1 MDIQQTIKRAHY
13 VATEAQVETLAAA
26 HWNVA
31 IQLEGSNS
39 TYLRVVLVGAQA
51 ELGKKRGRQPSAQ
64 SQLAV
69 LEKVHERFYAAV
81 LRGVTTPDIA
91 KEEGLEATESSRRAL
106 ERNRRSTF
114 ARSSKTALANY
125 AKAGGDLRGLV
136 PDEVTKASLRAAI
149 EPPPPEDRTAR
160 QLAAAQGSIL
170 RAVAR
175 RARGDPDGARGMLE
189 AVVTKLQAA
198 LEAMDQGAPMEEAQ
212 AATTVVAQGRR
223 QSDRGPARTR
233 VGVPLLNRGAP

>member
-1 MDIQQTIKRAHY
+1 MDIQNTIKRAHY
-13 VATEAQVETLAAA
+13 VATEAQVETLAAS

-51 ELGKKRGRQPSAQ
+51 ELGSKRGRQPKSQA
-64 SQLAV
+64 QLAV

-81 LRGVTTPDIA
+81 LRGVTTDDIA
-91 KEEGLEATESSRRAL
+91 KEDGLEPAESSRRAL

-125 AKAGGDLRGLV
+125 ARAGGDLRGLE
-136 PDEVTKASLRAAI
+136 PEEVTKASLRAAMA
-149 EPPPPEDRTAR
+149 PPPPTDRTAR
-160 QLAAAQGSIL
+160 QLANAQGAIL
-170 RAVAR
+170 RAVTR

-198 LEAMDQGAPMEEAQ
+198 LEAMEDGTPVEEAQ
-212 AATTVVAQGRR
+212 AATTVVAPPR
-223 QSDRGPARTR
+223 DRGPARTR
-233 VGVPLLNRGAP
+233 VGIPQLHRSMR